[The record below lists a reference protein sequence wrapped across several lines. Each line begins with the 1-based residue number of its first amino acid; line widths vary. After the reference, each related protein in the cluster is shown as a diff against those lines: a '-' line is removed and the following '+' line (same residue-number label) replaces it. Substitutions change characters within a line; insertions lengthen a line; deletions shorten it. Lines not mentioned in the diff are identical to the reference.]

1 MARGPSSRARRG
13 PGRSCLFSAGHTSG
27 PAATATV
34 PGRQPQRVTGSLVAL
49 RPSEQPPRHL
59 KPSPAKPE
67 RLPCP
72 LRAPSSASGDTG
84 LAHGRAGILAPRG
97 AAFCCLF
104 HARKVEATADSCRP
118 CSSAG
123 TAARGQR
130 PEVGV
135 RASGPG
141 RRGAALVRP
150 CLPRPSPLG
159 DAPSAGTPP
168 CSRGHACASRKGHR
182 KPGEGAPGSRR
193 LRR

>member
-34 PGRQPQRVTGSLVAL
+34 PGRQLQRVTGSLVAL

-84 LAHGRAGILAPRG
+84 LAHGRAGILTPRG

-130 PEVGV
+130 REVGV

-141 RRGAALVRP
+141 RRAALVRP